1 MSFIFLLGVVQDWS
15 DYVFWWPERRKWL
28 SDSKKT
34 LDQYDV
40 NASTKLYFTTA
51 HKMLRILTPD
61 QSVCE
66 MRVDFSIDVFSA
78 VAKLCH
84 DLSISHPEELSFARP
99 LTTEQ
104 LRKKG
109 TLDTSH
115 VSLGSPSNT
124 STLSSGG
131 TRLDRQA
138 SNDSYTNQGTI
149 NNRSNGSLQNMSNGT
164 MSSSNSLNT
173 TTGQYSTSTA
183 SPIRDKA
190 LRLKSLAKRARV
202 HNLWLNSSISLYEQ
216 DVAEFD
222 SICLKFKYYTFMDLN
237 ASKDIA
243 RINYIYE
250 QLRWATLT
258 EELACTEDEMYTLA
272 GISLQVML
280 VSGMTPTK
288 MPTSLFGTTKSTF
301 YATNGSLATA
311 SRHLN
316 GNGHHQ
322 NGHNGN
328 GHHHNGNNNKNGYH
342 EETII
347 EDEIDSA
354 LENLERSLEGST
366 SNGKNG
372 HNGNGHSNNILVL
385 PKLCAK
391 LKVNVQKRLSTLS
404 KLKFMSSY
412 KLYYCVFQET
422 TFTGY
427 KSSDYNEKIDA
438 IRGEAAFVLNM
449 KRCEINYCA
458 VASQHKYCFQIFQ
471 STEEG
476 VVEYLVKCSDQQQF
490 AQWFAACKQA
500 STGGHT
506 MAHVSYEEELKNTL
520 KLLQIQATQSKATA
534 PARKDIN
541 LDNIQL
547 EYLISSKYLK
557 KRTKEQVSCCCYCNH
572 YAIIFM

>member
-1 MSFIFLLGVVQDWS
+1 
-15 DYVFWWPERRKWL
+15 
-28 SDSKKT
+28 
-34 LDQYDV
+34 
-40 NASTKLYFTTA
+40 
-51 HKMLRILTPD
+51 MLRILTPD

-78 VAKLCH
+78 TAKLCH
-84 DLSISHPEELSFARP
+84 DLSISYPEELSFARP

-104 LRKKG
+104 LRKKNP
-109 TLDTSH
+109 LDASH
-115 VSLGSPSNT
+115 ASLASPSNT
-124 STLSSGG
+124 STLSSGAS
-131 TRLDRQA
+131 RFDRQA
-138 SNDSYTNQGTI
+138 SSDSYANASTL

-173 TTGQYSTSTA
+173 TTGQHSVGTA

-202 HNLWLNSSISLYEQ
+202 HSLWLNSSISLYEQ
-216 DVAEFD
+216 DVVEFD
-222 SICLKFKYYTFMDLN
+222 TICLKFKYYTFFDLN
-237 ASKDIA
+237 LSKDIT

-258 EELACTEDEMYTLA
+258 EELPCTEDEMYTLA
-272 GISLQVML
+272 GINLQVML
-280 VSGMTPTK
+280 VSGMAPTK
-288 MPTSLFGTTKSTF
+288 MPVSLFGTTSSTF
-301 YATNGSLATA
+301 YTNSSLAMNTA
-311 SRHLN
+311 SRH
-316 GNGHHQ
+316 
-322 NGHNGN
+322 HNGN
-328 GHHHNGNNNKNGYH
+328 GHHHHNGHNGNNGHHHNNNNNGH
-342 EETII
+342 IEETII

-366 SNGKNG
+366 LNGKNG
-372 HNGNGHSNNILVL
+372 HNGNGHGNNILVL

-391 LKVNVQKRLSTLS
+391 LKVHAQKRVSTLS

-427 KSSDYNEKIDA
+427 KSADYNEKSDA
-438 IRGEAAFVLNM
+438 IRGQAAFVLNM
-449 KRCEINYCA
+449 KRCEVNYCA
-458 VASQHKYCFQIFQ
+458 VASQHKYCFQVVQ

-476 VVEYLVKCSDQQQF
+476 VVEYLVKCADQQQF

-534 PARKDIN
+534 PARKDLN

-557 KRTKEQVSCCCYCNH
+557 KRPKEQVRFTSIPP
-572 YAIIFM
+572 ATATFIT